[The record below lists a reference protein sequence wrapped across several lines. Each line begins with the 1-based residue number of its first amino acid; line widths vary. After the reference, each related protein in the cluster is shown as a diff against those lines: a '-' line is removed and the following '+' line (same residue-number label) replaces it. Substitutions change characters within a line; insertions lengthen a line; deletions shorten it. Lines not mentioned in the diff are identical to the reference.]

1 MRRFFRWLVGAPIA
15 IIVIAFAVANR
26 RWVTLS
32 LDPFSQDAPFAAID
46 MPLWLL
52 LFVGG
57 FIGLLVGWFG
67 SWLAQGKWRKAARDS
82 KAEVALLQREL
93 ADLRKTDAGN
103 SRQEITTSS
112 STYPGGLM

>member
-1 MRRFFRWLVGAPIA
+1 VRRFFRWLVGAPIA

-57 FIGLLVGWFG
+57 FIGILVGWFG

-82 KAEVALLQREL
+82 KAEVALLQKEL
-93 ADLRKTDAGN
+93 ADLRKTDAGY

-112 STYPGGLM
+112 STFPGGLM

>member
-32 LDPFSQDAPFAAID
+32 LDPFSQDAPFAAVD

-57 FIGLLVGWFG
+57 FIGILVGWFG

-82 KAEVALLQREL
+82 KAEVALLQKEL
-93 ADLRKTDAGN
+93 ADLRKTDAGY
-103 SRQEITTSS
+103 SRQEVTTSS

>member
-57 FIGLLVGWFG
+57 FIGILVGWFG

-82 KAEVALLQREL
+82 KAEVALLQKEL
-93 ADLRKTDAGN
+93 ADLRKTDAGY

-112 STYPGGLM
+112 STFPGGLM